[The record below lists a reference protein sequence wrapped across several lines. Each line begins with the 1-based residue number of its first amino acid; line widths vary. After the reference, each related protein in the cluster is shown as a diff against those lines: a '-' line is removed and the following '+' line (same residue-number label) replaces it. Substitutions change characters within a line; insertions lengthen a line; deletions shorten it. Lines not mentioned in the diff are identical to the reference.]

1 MMSEVRLIR
10 CMVVDDEPVARDL
23 LMELLQSIEGVEV
36 VGAHGHSTRA
46 VAAIRREVPDLVFLD
61 IQMRGK
67 SGFDVIEDLGAEAP
81 LVVLVTAYDEY
92 ALRGFDV
99 NAVDYLLKPVSR
111 KVLVRSIA
119 RARERLS
126 AGAEPRLPGLPAPGA
141 DAIRYFPV
149 RIGEQVNLVPV
160 NTISCFEA
168 SGKYVKLHAAGAEHT
183 VRMTMKAVESVLDP
197 STFVRVSRA
206 AIVNIDQIRFFEP
219 WGRGEWMITLRSG
232 ARVLSTQGFR
242 TRFQHLLRAP

>member
-1 MMSEVRLIR
+1 MTDAQPIR
-10 CMVVDDEPVARDL
+10 SMVVDDEPVARDL
-23 LMELLQSIEGVEV
+23 LMELLQSIDGVEV
-36 VGAHGHSTRA
+36 VGAYGQSSRA

-67 SGFDVIEDLGAEAP
+67 SGFDVIEELGAEAP

-92 ALRGFDV
+92 ALRGFEV

-111 KVLVRSIA
+111 KVLVRAVA
-119 RARERLS
+119 RVRERLF
-126 AGAEPRLPGLPAPGA
+126 AGTDAKPPAFQAPGA
-141 DAIRYFPV
+141 DALRYFPV
-149 RIGEQVNLVPV
+149 RIGEQVSLVPV
-160 NTISCFEA
+160 GSISHFEA
-168 SGKYVKLHAAGAEHT
+168 AGKYVKVHFAGAEHT
-183 VRMTMKAVESVLDP
+183 VRMTMKAVEAVLDP
-197 STFVRVSRA
+197 AVFVRVSRA

-232 ARVLSTQGFR
+232 SRVLSTQGFR

>member
-1 MMSEVRLIR
+1 M
-10 CMVVDDEPVARDL
+10 DDEPVARDL
-23 LMELLQSIEGVEV
+23 LIELLASIEGVEV
-36 VGAHGHSTRA
+36 VGSYGQSTRA
-46 VAAIRREVPDLVFLD
+46 VAAIRREIPDLVFLD

-67 SGFDVIEDLGAEAP
+67 SGFDVIEELGAEAP

-119 RARERLS
+119 RVRERLS
-126 AGAEPRLPGLPAPGA
+126 GGSEPRSAGPAAPA
-141 DAIRYFPV
+141 TDAIRYFPV

-160 NTISCFEA
+160 HSISCFEA

-206 AIVNIDQIRFFEP
+206 AIVNIDQIKFFEP